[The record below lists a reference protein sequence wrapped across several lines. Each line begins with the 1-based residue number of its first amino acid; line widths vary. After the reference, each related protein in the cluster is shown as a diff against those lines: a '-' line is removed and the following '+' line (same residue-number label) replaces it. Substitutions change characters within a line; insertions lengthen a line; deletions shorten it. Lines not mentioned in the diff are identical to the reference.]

1 MPGLTRR
8 SLLKLAG
15 LGTAAGTAAFGT
27 RAASAKATA
36 PEGVPGQGQ
45 SYDAMQHAAH
55 TMGPVGRVPTDR
67 FDPAVFLRSWNFSQ
81 LAPAERARFYRETP
95 RPDGTL
101 LREYQLHH
109 RRSRDRD
116 RAWHLLSGLDLQRP
130 GARADAARD
139 RRRSRPRHLRQ
150 PGLASAHDSFPRL
163 ASARDGRLAARA
175 PGDARRADSST
186 SSTPIPSACTC
197 ITATPSR

>member
-1 MPGLTRR
+1 MPALTRR

-15 LGTAAGTAAFGT
+15 LGTAAGTAVFGT
-27 RAASAKATA
+27 RAAFAKATA
-36 PEGVPGQGQ
+36 PEGARARGSRTTPC
-45 SYDAMQHAAH
+45 S
-55 TMGPVGRVPTDR
+55 TRLTPWGRSGGCRPTGSI
-67 FDPAVFLRSWNFSQ
+67 PAVFLRSWNFSQ

-101 LREYQLHH
+101 LREYELH
-109 RRSRDRD
+109 RGRPRDRD
-116 RAWHLLSGLDLQRP
+116 RPGHLLSGLDLQRP

-175 PGDARRADSST
+175 PGDARRDASST
-186 SSTPIPSACTC
+186 SSTPIRSACTS

>member
-15 LGTAAGTAAFGT
+15 LGTAAGSAAFGT
-27 RAASAKATA
+27 RAVS
-36 PEGVPGQGQ
+36 GQGQ

-95 RPDGTL
+95 RPDGT
-101 LREYQLHH
+101 
-109 RRSRDRD
+109 
-116 RAWHLLSGLDLQRP
+116 P
-130 GARADAARD
+130 AA
-139 RRRSRPRHLRQ
+139 
-150 PGLASAHDSFPRL
+150 
-163 ASARDGRLAARA
+163 
-175 PGDARRADSST
+175 
-186 SSTPIPSACTC
+186 
-197 ITATPSR
+197 